1 MICLNLLDFQIEI
14 SDVDG
19 RYAKVL
25 DWIADDFK
33 FFQDGKVSKK
43 LLKVSIGEF
52 LPTRK
57 LLWLALPSVAVFGWG
72 RKKSY
77 FFKNQTK
84 LSVDFSAQ
92 RTAKIF
98 GSQECV
104 YETLYFFILSTVGEW
119 LEDEGWVRL
128 HGLSFIRDREASV
141 VIAPQG
147 FGKSYLAEKIA
158 NETTDFTLMGDEI
171 ALWKNDVLMSF
182 PIRLAHKANARNEA
196 ARVTFR
202 NGKVHKQISNTQPN
216 FVNDI
221 KLDRVFFVNT
231 ARFSV
236 FMGLGL
242 PQMIQYRWRLNG
254 ILGLF
259 KMAVNR
265 LRFLIQTDIK
275 KIKAQRL
282 DIGSLR
288 DILDS

>member
-1 MICLNLLDFQIEI
+1 LGQFA
-14 SDVDG
+14 
-19 RYAKVL
+19 R
-25 DWIADDFK
+25 
-33 FFQDGKVSKK
+33 
-43 LLKVSIGEF
+43 
-52 LPTRK
+52 
-57 LLWLALPSVAVFGWG
+57 
-72 RKKSY
+72 
-77 FFKNQTK
+77 
-84 LSVDFSAQ
+84 
-92 RTAKIF
+92 
-98 GSQECV
+98 
-104 YETLYFFILSTVGEW
+104 
-119 LEDEGWVRL
+119 
-128 HGLSFIRDREASV
+128 
-141 VIAPQG
+141 IAPQG

-158 NETTDFTLMGDEI
+158 KETTDFTLMGDEI
-171 ALWKNDVLMSF
+171 ALWKNDVLMGF
-182 PIRLAHKANARNEA
+182 PIRLAHKTNGGNEA

-202 NGKVHKQISNTQPN
+202 NGKVHKQISNTQLN

-231 ARFSV
+231 SRFSV